1 MLSANPNQVYLNG
14 MTRLKY
20 EKGKK
25 MPSDSIVVPLLF
37 NLSLIALL
45 ASCGPSNNMQNTP
58 PDGSIAI
65 TEPPDNAILKTP
77 ELGSF
82 GIDISYQ
89 DTETKPGD
97 DFFRYA
103 NGGWLDTFELP
114 ASRSS
119 YGSFTVLSD
128 RSDQRVRG
136 IIEDLS
142 QAEPPQGSI
151 EQKISDYYLSYMNIN
166 TLNDRGIGPLQDG
179 LSRLR
184 EIDSRDELV
193 TAFGRSFIENTAT
206 PFGFYV
212 GADRSNPDRHQLVL
226 SVGGI
231 SLPDRDYYL
240 RDTEEFQD
248 VRTAFV
254 EHITEI
260 FELASIE
267 DASEKARSILNLET
281 AIAEN
286 LWPRNQR
293 RNRDLTYNPMT
304 FSEFKTTYSEFDWDS
319 YFNAAGISQLEDLN
333 VSYPS
338 AMSPIIGLV
347 NSIPIDDWVSYMTY
361 RLIVD
366 SASTLSEDLDNAR
379 FNFYSTVLRGV
390 PEQRERWERGVARVG
405 ALNSLG
411 EAVGQVYV
419 QRHFPE
425 SAKQQMEQLV
435 ENLRSALAQSIDEI
449 QWMSTTT
456 KDEAQKK
463 LQSFRP
469 KIAYPDEWRDFSS
482 LEIDRNDLFAN
493 AQSIREFNYADEIQ
507 RLGKPTNREEWGM
520 TPQTVNAY
528 YNSSF
533 NEIVFP
539 AGILQP
545 PFFDPNADAAVNYGG
560 IGAVIGHEMGHGFD
574 DQGSK
579 SDFAGIQRNW
589 WTDEDR
595 ANFEELTKAIASQYD
610 KFQPVPGYFID
621 GNFTLGENIGDIG
634 GLSLA
639 YRAYQM
645 SLNGEEA
652 PIIAG
657 LTGDQRF
664 FLSWAQVWQRKYRE
678 DALIQRLT
686 SDPHSPSEFRVN
698 GVVRNFDEWYEA
710 FDVQAGDKL
719 YLPPEERVRIW

>member
-1 MLSANPNQVYLNG
+1 MV
-14 MTRLKY
+14 
-20 EKGKK
+20 
-25 MPSDSIVVPLLF
+25 SDSIIFRSLWPLA
-37 NLSLIALL
+37 SIALL
-45 ASCGPSNNMQNTP
+45 SSCGPDSDMGGAPLNGQETAASP
-58 PDGSIAI
+58 LETAASLA
-65 TEPPDNAILKTP
+65 P

-82 GIDISYQ
+82 GIDMSHQ
-89 DTETKPGD
+89 DPTTKAGD

-103 NGGWLDTFELP
+103 NGGWLDTYELP

-142 QAEPPQGSI
+142 QTEPTQGSI
-151 EQKISDYYLSYMNIN
+151 EQKISDYYLSYMNVDV
-166 TLNDRGIGPLQDG
+166 LNDRGIGPLQDS
-179 LSRLR
+179 LAKLR
-184 EIDSRDELV
+184 EIDSRDKLIV
-193 TAFGRSFIENTAT
+193 AFGRSFIENTAT

-240 RDTEEFQD
+240 RDTEEFKD
-248 VRTAFV
+248 VRTAYID
-254 EHITEI
+254 HIAEI
-260 FELASIE
+260 LEFASIE
-267 DASEKARSILNLET
+267 DANQKARSILSLET

-304 FSEFKTTYSEFDWDS
+304 FTDFKDTFPGFDWDS
-319 YFNAAGISQLEDLN
+319 YFDAAGISELEDLN

-338 AMSPIIGLV
+338 AMSPIIDLV
-347 NSIPIDDWVSYMTY
+347 NVLTVDDWVSYMTY

-366 SASTLSEDLDNAR
+366 SASALSEELDNAR

-390 PEQRERWERGVARVG
+390 PEQRDRWERGVSRVG

-435 ENLRSALAQSIDEI
+435 ENLRAALAQSIDEI
-449 QWMSTTT
+449 DWMSSAT
-456 KDEAQKK
+456 KDEALKK

-469 KIAYPDEWRDFSS
+469 KIAYPDEWKDLSS
-482 LEIDRNDLFAN
+482 IEIDRSDLFTN
-493 AQSIREFNYADEIQ
+493 AQKIREFNYADEIQ

-545 PFFDPNADAAVNYGG
+545 PFFDPQADAAVNYGG

-595 ANFEELTKAIASQYD
+595 ENFELLTRAIASQYD
-610 KFQPVPGYFID
+610 KFEPVPGYFID

-639 YRAYQM
+639 FRAYKM
-645 SLNGEEA
+645 SLAGEEA
-652 PIIAG
+652 PIIDG

-710 FDVQAGDKL
+710 FDVQEGDIL

>member
-20 EKGKK
+20 ERGKK
-25 MPSDSIVVPLLF
+25 MPSDSIGVPLLF

-45 ASCGPSNNMQNTP
+45 ASCGPSNNMENTP
-58 PDGSIAI
+58 PDGSVAI
-65 TEPPDNAILKTP
+65 TEPPDNATLETP

-82 GIDISYQ
+82 GIDMSYQ
-89 DTETKPGD
+89 DTEIKPGD

-142 QAEPPQGSI
+142 QTEPPQGSM
-151 EQKISDYYLSYMNIN
+151 EQKISDYYLSYMDID
-166 TLNDRGIGPLQDG
+166 TLNGRGIGPLQDG

-338 AMSPIIGLV
+338 AMSPIIDLV

-449 QWMSTTT
+449 EWMSATT

-652 PIIAG
+652 PIIDG

>member
-1 MLSANPNQVYLNG
+1 MVP
-14 MTRLKY
+14 
-20 EKGKK
+20 
-25 MPSDSIVVPLLF
+25 DSVIFRSLCALT
-37 NLSLIALL
+37 LIALL
-45 ASCGPSNNMQNTP
+45 SSCDPSNEMRGAPLSDRRTAASP
-58 PDGSIAI
+58 LE
-65 TEPPDNAILKTP
+65 TKTSLPP

-82 GIDISYQ
+82 GIDMSHQ
-89 DTETKPGD
+89 DPTTKAGD

-142 QAEPPQGSI
+142 QTEPVQGSI
-151 EQKISDYYLSYMNIN
+151 EQKISDYYLSYMNVGV
-166 TLNDRGIGPLQDG
+166 LNDRGIGPLQDS
-179 LSRLR
+179 LAKLR
-184 EIDSRDELV
+184 EIDNREKLIV
-193 TAFGRSFIENTAT
+193 AFGRSFIENTAT

-240 RDTEEFQD
+240 RDTEEFKD
-248 VRTAFV
+248 VRTAYIA
-254 EHITEI
+254 HITEI
-260 FELASIE
+260 LEFASIG
-267 DASEKARSILNLET
+267 DANQKARSILNLET
-281 AIAEN
+281 AIAES

-304 FSEFKTTYSEFDWDS
+304 FTDFKDTFPDFDWDS

-338 AMSPIIGLV
+338 AMSPIIDLV
-347 NSIPIDDWVSYMTY
+347 NLLPVGDWVSYMTY

-366 SASTLSEDLDNAR
+366 SASILSEELDNAR

-390 PEQRERWERGVARVG
+390 PEQRDRWERGVSRVG

-449 QWMSTTT
+449 DWMSSAT
-456 KDEAQKK
+456 KDEALKK

-469 KIAYPDEWRDFSS
+469 KIAYPDEWKDFSS
-482 LEIDRNDLFAN
+482 IEIDRGDLFAN
-493 AQSIREFNYADEIQ
+493 AQKIREFNYADEIQ

-545 PFFDPNADAAVNYGG
+545 PFFDPQADAAVNYGG

-595 ANFEELTKAIASQYD
+595 ENFELLTRAIASQYD
-610 KFQPVPGYFID
+610 KFEPVSGYFID

-639 YRAYQM
+639 FRAYKM
-645 SLNGEEA
+645 SLAGEEA
-652 PIIAG
+652 PIIDG

-710 FDVQAGDKL
+710 FDVEEGDIL